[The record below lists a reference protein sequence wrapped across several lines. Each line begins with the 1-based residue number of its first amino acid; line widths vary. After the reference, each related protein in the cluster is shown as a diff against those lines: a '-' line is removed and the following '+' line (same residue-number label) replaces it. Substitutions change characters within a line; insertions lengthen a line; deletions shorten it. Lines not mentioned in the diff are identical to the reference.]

1 MFPADSPTMDIRQVL
16 SAVPPHIDRVV
27 FPNHEAVP
35 AGGKDSDP
43 TTLFRKNHRT
53 VDAAAYTRYAS
64 LARGSNPNYFLAY
77 ANGKSAARINAASDL
92 RAHGAH
98 RFMSSSGRET
108 TAAETVDSTSFSRRV
123 ARAAQ
128 SAAVRVRR
136 RRFVFDATFRS
147 PSRASGER
155 ATREF
160 RCLLRRRRRRTKR
173 ESKNGIIK
181 GWVVRTHS
189 RRRSHVETLKLNNS
203 RYLRSSTSSFA
214 RFGVRRVAE
223 RDFLAP
229 PFTFRRKERA
239 SDVHALDVARREP
252 IRAVPLE

>member
-1 MFPADSPTMDIRQVL
+1 MGNQPLASMPRAIFERTERTDSCPR
-16 SAVPPHIDRVV
+16 AVAKRPPPRRSYYT
-27 FPNHEAVP
+27 F
-35 AGGKDSDP
+35 
-43 TTLFRKNHRT
+43 LFATPR
-53 VDAAAYTRYAS
+53 
-64 LARGSNPNYFLAY
+64 
-77 ANGKSAARINAASDL
+77 
-92 RAHGAH
+92 
-98 RFMSSSGRET
+98 
-108 TAAETVDSTSFSRRV
+108 

-128 SAAVRVRR
+128 SDAVRVHRC
-136 RRFVFDATFRS
+136 RFVFDAPFRS

-160 RCLLRRRRRRTKR
+160 RCILRRRRRRTKR
-173 ESKNGIIK
+173 ESKNGITK
-181 GWVVRTHS
+181 GWGVRTHS